1 MEDKY
6 KKLSILT
13 DRVLKKLS
21 SLEQENSKLLADL
34 KKAKADIAFLQKEQE
49 KYKTLRE
56 WQQKT
61 TAIINQVQTKIAKEI
76 KKIEES
82 ASKPYLGDN
91 NEEK

>member
-21 SLEQENSKLLADL
+21 SLEKENAILSTDL
-34 KKAKADIAFLQKEQE
+34 KKAKEEISFLKKEQE
-49 KYKTLRE
+49 KYRTLRE

-82 ASKPYLGDN
+82 ASKPYLGGN